1 MKELNILIKNKWF
14 LIYMSINWIQQIKKI
29 DNIVFI
35 HYKGGKRWA
44 LKYIIQYWI
53 RKNLN
58 IILILYKW
66 LSISMSTNGIK
77 QIAVLRQIKINIFFC
92 DTQHE
97 EYEENPNCLPQML
110 GTHTEVG

>member
-1 MKELNILIKNKWF
+1 
-14 LIYMSINWIQQIKKI
+14 
-29 DNIVFI
+29 
-35 HYKGGKRWA
+35 
-44 LKYIIQYWI
+44 
-53 RKNLN
+53 
-58 IILILYKW
+58 
-66 LSISMSTNGIK
+66 MSTNGIK